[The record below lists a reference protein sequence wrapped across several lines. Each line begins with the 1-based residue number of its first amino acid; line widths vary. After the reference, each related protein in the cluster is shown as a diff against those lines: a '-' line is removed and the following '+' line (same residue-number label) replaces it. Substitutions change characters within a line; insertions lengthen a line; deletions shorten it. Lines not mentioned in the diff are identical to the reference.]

1 MKVNEL
7 INKSQKGINEIKL
20 RQLLELRQEINN
32 NPIFKTMFP
41 PVEMGSITLADQIVL
56 LALVQIVSPKKIIE
70 VGTFLGFTTTLLSM
84 NTEAEIISI
93 DLPKSNNLK
102 EFKYDIN
109 LIEIDHKENDN
120 FLRYQQCIKGEVYL
134 QNLTDKERERVK
146 LVKSDSTHINF
157 LEKFG
162 VADFIFI
169 DGGHEMNIIKKDTF
183 NARSI
188 VSDGVIIWHDFS
200 SKIHTEVT
208 KFLKRE
214 KNHHI
219 FHVKGSLCAFEFI
232 TNYKDPSV

>member
-20 RQLLELRQEINN
+20 RQLLEVRQEINN
-32 NPIFKTMFP
+32 NPNFRTMFP
-41 PVEMGSITLADQIVL
+41 PVEMGSITLVDQIVL

-70 VGTFLGFTTTLLSM
+70 VGTFLGFTTALLSM

-109 LIEIDHKENDN
+109 LIEIDHKANDN
-120 FLRYQQCIKGEVYL
+120 FLRYQQDIKGEVYL
-134 QNLTDKERERVK
+134 QNLNDKERERVN
-146 LVKSDSTHINF
+146 LVKSDSTQINF

-169 DGGHEMNIIKKDTF
+169 DGGHEMNIIKKDTS

-188 VSDGVIIWHDFS
+188 IRDGVIIWHDYS
-200 SKIHTEVT
+200 SKIHTDVT
-208 KFLKRE
+208 KFLKHE

-219 FHVKGSLCAFEFI
+219 FYVKGSLCAFEFI
-232 TNYKDPSV
+232 TNFKD